1 LTKVLIADDHAV
13 VRRGLRQIVADASP
27 LIEVEEASD
36 GEEVL
41 ARLSQKKC
49 DCLVLDISMPGRS
62 GLDILHELR
71 SLYPQ
76 LPILILSMH
85 PEDQYA
91 MRVLKAGAAGYLVKD
106 SAPDELVTAIHRV
119 VDGGRYISPN
129 LAEQLA
135 YGLTSGLDRPLHDS
149 LSDREYSVFVKI
161 GSGMTVGEIADEL
174 GLSVKTVSTYRT
186 RILEKMN
193 LKGNAEIIR
202 YTVDHAL
209 S

>member
-1 LTKVLIADDHAV
+1 MTKVLIADDHAV
-13 VRRGLRQIVADASP
+13 VRKGLRQIVADALP
-27 LIEVEEASD
+27 LFEIDEAAD

-41 ARLSQKKC
+41 ACLSKKAC

-71 SLYPQ
+71 SLYPH
-76 LPILILSMH
+76 LPVLILSMH
-85 PEDQYA
+85 PEEQYA

-106 SAPDELVTAIHRV
+106 SAPDELVAAIHRV
-119 VDGGRYISPN
+119 VDGGRYISAN

-135 YGLTSGLDRPLHDS
+135 FGLASDADQPAHHT

-161 GSGMTVGEIADEL
+161 GAGMTVGEIADEL

-186 RILEKMN
+186 RILEKMR

-202 YTVDHAL
+202 YAVDHSLA
-209 S
+209 